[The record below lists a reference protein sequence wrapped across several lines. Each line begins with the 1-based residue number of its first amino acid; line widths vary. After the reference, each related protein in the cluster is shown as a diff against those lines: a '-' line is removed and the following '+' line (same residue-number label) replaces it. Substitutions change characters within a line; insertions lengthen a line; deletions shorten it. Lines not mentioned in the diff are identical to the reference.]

1 MPTLR
6 CALQVRTASGFLNTI
21 VAGPRSPAIGF
32 HALAALGCSVVVRG
46 TERRRGIIRQ
56 LILRV
61 VGAFH
66 FQFVEQH
73 RRTYDRGEGNGGPVA
88 DQRVVPGGREIAAQS
103 TRIEFIENRAP
114 DHFFVAIFCPDA
126 VEHPRREAWPKNL
139 YQIPIG
145 TAPTPPLFY
154 H

>member
-1 MPTLR
+1 M
-6 CALQVRTASGFLNTI
+6 
-21 VAGPRSPAIGF
+21 
-32 HALAALGCSVVVRG
+32 RG

-103 TRIEFIENRAP
+103 ARIEFIENRAP

-126 VEHPRREAWPKNL
+126 VEYARREAWTKGVDE
-139 YQIPIG
+139 IAIG
-145 TAPTPPLFY
+145 QAAIATFFEHLFFQFFVCACF
-154 H
+154 